1 MFGSEQREST
11 TEKRPEVDRSRR
23 AHSRTVNSH
32 FWLASRS
39 IGALADS
46 GAFLLSLGLC
56 YWSTVHLQTGRQVVA
71 TTVLKWP
78 GFLALIV
85 SLLLIWVVALK
96 GIGYLQARRT
106 KFSIV
111 RPIFYVQFGLFAAMG
126 LFLWMNQLPRSTYA
140 VSFATTA
147 LFLPASLLG
156 RCMLVFVAERCH
168 SPFSVPRIL
177 LLGST
182 DSTKELIKKISSMD
196 CRYRVLGCLEAE
208 SSHKG
213 ESMEGVPILGSS
225 AKLPELIFHNSVD
238 VVIFTEPLDSIPDGV
253 ALAGSALELGL
264 HVGFLDSSVSERSIA
279 PDAEMSRGF
288 FPGLS
293 IITFSTVP
301 FRPIYAL
308 SKRLLD
314 IVVSAT
320 ALVLLSPLMA
330 GISLLIKL
338 TSPHGPVFHRLDHVG
353 LNGRS
358 IVGYK
363 FRTMVPNAHSLKP
376 QLMGR
381 NKMTGPVFKI
391 PDDPRITPLGRW
403 LRRYSLDELPQIY
416 STLKGEL
423 SLVGPRAP
431 MREEAER
438 FEYWQRRKLCVKPGL
453 TCFWQVNGRSEISDF
468 AEWVRLDLEY
478 IRRASFFTDLKILL
492 RTVPVV
498 LKGRGAY

>member
-1 MFGSEQREST
+1 M
-11 TEKRPEVDRSRR
+11 
-23 AHSRTVNSH
+23 
-32 FWLASRS
+32 
-39 IGALADS
+39 
-46 GAFLLSLGLC
+46 
-56 YWSTVHLQTGRQVVA
+56 HLQTGRQAVTA
-71 TTVLKWP
+71 NVLKRSDLP
-78 GFLALIV
+78 ALIV
-85 SLLLIWVVALK
+85 SLLLIWVVALQ
-96 GIGYLQARRT
+96 GIGYLRVRRT
-106 KFSIV
+106 KLSIT
-111 RPIFYVQFGLFAAMG
+111 RPILYVQFGLFAAMG
-126 LFLWMNQLPRSTYA
+126 LFLWMNQSPRSTCVA
-140 VSFATTA
+140 TFATTA
-147 LFLPASLLG
+147 LFLPVSLLG
-156 RCMLVFVAERCH
+156 RCMWVFVVEKCH

-182 DSTKELIKKISSMD
+182 DSTRELIKKLSCVD
-196 CRYRVLGCLEAE
+196 CSCRVVGCLEAE
-208 SSHKG
+208 GSHKG
-213 ESMEGVPILGSS
+213 DSIEGVPILGSTATS
-225 AKLPELIFHNSVD
+225 RDLIFHNSVD
-238 VVIFTEPLDSIPDGV
+238 VVIFTAPLNAIPDGA
-253 ALAGSALELGL
+253 ALAGSALDLGL
-264 HVGFLDSSVSERSIA
+264 HVGFLDSSVPESLIS
-279 PDAEMSRGF
+279 PDAEMSLGF
-288 FPGLS
+288 FPGLP

-320 ALVLLSPLMA
+320 ALVLLFPLMA
-330 GISLLIKL
+330 VISLLIKL
-338 TSPHGPVFHRLDHVG
+338 TSPDGPVFHRLDHVG

-416 STLKGEL
+416 GVLKGEL

-478 IRRASFFTDLKILL
+478 IRRASFFTDLKTLL